1 MTTELLLN
9 HLAGRWTA
17 GSGAGTAL
25 FDPVLG
31 TELVRVDAAGLDLK
45 AGFGFARQRGG
56 AALRAISYR
65 QRGDLLSKV
74 VGVLQ
79 ANRDDYY
86 AIATANSGTVKND
99 SAVDIDG
106 AIFTLGYYAK
116 LAASLPEG
124 AGHSLWPDGEAQ
136 MLAKDGSFATRH
148 VQVPTAGLALFINA
162 FNFPAWGLW
171 EKAAPALLSGVPVVV
186 KPATATAW
194 LTQRM
199 VKDVVEA
206 GLLPGGALSIVCGSA
221 AGLLDALEPFD
232 VLSFTG
238 SADTATTIR
247 RHDAVARLSVRT
259 NIEADSL
266 NSALLLPDAATP
278 GSPAFDLLVKEVVRE
293 MTVKSG
299 QKCTA
304 IRRIF
309 VPQAAFAA
317 VADAVGAKLAKVTVG
332 NPRSEA
338 VRMGSLVS
346 RAQMNAVREGLAT
359 LKAHARTLHDGAGH
373 VLVDTDPALACC
385 VGPTLLGVDDADNAG
400 PVHDTEVFGPVA
412 TLLPYRDMPHALS
425 LIERG
430 QGSLVASVYGSD
442 AATLAQ
448 AARALA
454 AFHGRVHVVSPE
466 TAATHTG
473 HGNVMPQS
481 LHGGPGRAGGG
492 EELGGARALN
502 FYHRRAAVQAHPDV
516 LSAL

>member
-1 MTTELLLN
+1 MTTELLHN

-17 GSGAGTAL
+17 GTGAGTAL

-31 TELVRVDAAGLDLK
+31 TELVRVDATGLDLK
-45 AGFGFARQRGG
+45 AGFAFARQRGG
-56 AALRAISYR
+56 AALRVMSYR
-65 QRGDLLSKV
+65 QRGELLSKIV
-74 VGVLQ
+74 ALLQ
-79 ANRDDYY
+79 SKRDEYY

-106 AIFTLGYYAK
+106 AIFTLGSYAK

-124 AGHSLWPDGEAQ
+124 AVLSDGEVQ

-148 VQVPTAGLALFINA
+148 VRMPTTGLALFINA
-162 FNFPAWGLW
+162 FNFPSWGLW

-199 VKDVVEA
+199 VKDVIEA
-206 GLLPGGALSIVCGSA
+206 AVLPEGALNIVCGSS

-266 NSALLLPDAATP
+266 NSALLLPDSATP
-278 GSPAFDLLVKEVVRE
+278 GSPAFELLVKEVVRE

-309 VPQAAFAA
+309 VPQAAFGA
-317 VADAVGAKLAKVTVG
+317 VAEAVSAKLAKVTVG
-332 NPRSEA
+332 NPRNEA

-346 RAQMNAVREGLAT
+346 RAQLNAVREGLVA
-359 LKAHARTLHDGAGH
+359 LKANARTLHDGAAH
-373 VLVDTDPALACC
+373 ALVDADPAVACC
-385 VGPTLLGVDDADNAG
+385 VGPTLLGVDDADHAG

-412 TLLPYRDMPHALS
+412 TLLPYRDVPHALS

-430 QGSLVASVYGSD
+430 QGSLVASLYGSD
-442 AATLAQ
+442 AKTLVQ
-448 AARALA
+448 AARALV
-454 AFHGRVHVVSPE
+454 AFHGRVHVISPE
-466 TAATHTG
+466 AAATHTG
-473 HGNVMPQS
+473 HGNVKPQS

-492 EELGGARALN
+492 EELGGARALD

-516 LSAL
+516 LNALD